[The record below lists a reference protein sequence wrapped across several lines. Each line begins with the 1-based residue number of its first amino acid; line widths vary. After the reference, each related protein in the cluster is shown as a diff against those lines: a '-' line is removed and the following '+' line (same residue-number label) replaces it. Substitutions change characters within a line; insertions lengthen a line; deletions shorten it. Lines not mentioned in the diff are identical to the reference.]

1 MDKFAMLKEA
11 EVSGVLAAF
20 TDAGVMEPLAAEDF
34 DYLTEKV
41 AASLDDTYTVED
53 IALVADQLLS
63 GGQEKT
69 AEDMLFGEIAP
80 VLGTACMAKVA
91 GEINDAEFE
100 GFVNDFLSE
109 YFG

>member
-20 TDAGVMEPLAAEDF
+20 TDAGIMEPLAAEDF

-41 AASLDDTYTVED
+41 AANLDDTYTVED
-53 IALVADQLLS
+53 IALVADQLL

-80 VLGTACMAKVA
+80 VLGTACMAKIA
-91 GEINDAEFE
+91 GEISDDEFD

-109 YFG
+109 YFE